1 MGSVKLSFCRKAA
14 AKCRKRALSAT
25 SPEEWIF
32 MAEKWEWL
40 ADITEE
46 PSPVISASKATPA
59 RAPLASVKGLGRQ
72 SQSG

>member
-1 MGSVKLSFCRKAA
+1 MHPIKLSFCRKAA

-40 ADITEE
+40 ADISEE
-46 PSPVISASKATPA
+46 PLPSSPLKTPD
-59 RAPLASVKGLGRQ
+59 Q
-72 SQSG
+72 SESTRLI